1 MIKIG
6 VFYLPDRNL
15 NNDIKELKSFFGE
28 KSKNSH
34 FIDHIPHS
42 TFYLFNSDE
51 SKIKNIITSFENI
64 KKNISSFSVEI
75 HDWIIFENDISTGMN
90 TLCLKFNSTN
100 DLIHLQ
106 RIIVEALFKNHIS
119 SNNIGLQGEF
129 LKSDKLYGFPFVG
142 QHWLP
147 HITIG
152 SLDIPSTDI
161 IRYCNEIFEF
171 PRKVKINNLNLF
183 RVYGDSHELINTI
196 EF

>member
-6 VFYLPDRNL
+6 VFYLPDKTL

-28 KSKNSH
+28 KSNNSQ
-34 FIDHIPHS
+34 FIHHLPHS

-51 SKIKNIITSFENI
+51 SEIKNILTNFENI

-75 HDWIIFENDISTGMN
+75 NDWIIFENDILTGMN
-90 TLCLKFNSTN
+90 TLCLKFKSTN
-100 DLIHLQ
+100 DLKNLQ
-106 RIIVEALFKNHIS
+106 RIIVKALFKSHIS
-119 SNNIGLQGEF
+119 SDTIGLKGEF

-142 QHWLP
+142 QHWIP

-152 SLDIPSTDI
+152 SLDIPSKDI
-161 IRYCNEIFEF
+161 NRYCKEIFEF
-171 PRKVKINNLNLF
+171 PRKVNINNLNLF
-183 RVYGDSHELINTI
+183 RVYGDSHELMNTI